1 MTDSDWTTTHS
12 PWIVGH
18 RGAPRRAR
26 ENTLESFDFAE
37 AEGADAIE
45 LDLQQTRDGELVVF
59 HDDAI
64 SIGSERH
71 PVRSM
76 ASIDVRELKL
86 ESPFGEY
93 GIPTLDDVLQRYGRS
108 LRYVLEVKVNPSTD
122 RRIAARRLVGLLT
135 GFHLAPRCLVASF
148 DGDLLRRIDE
158 ESAGIALSYLFDHPV
173 ALPDTGA
180 PRGIFPP
187 CVAVGPRADLVDET
201 FMASASRAGLSVHPW
216 TVDSPEEIQAL
227 ADRGVASIT
236 TNDPDLARRVL
247 RGE

>member
-1 MTDSDWTTTHS
+1 MTANDWKEPH
-12 PWIVGH
+12 PVWIVGH

-45 LDLQQTRDGELVVF
+45 FDLQQTRDGELVVF

-64 SIGSERH
+64 PIGTETH
-71 PVRSM
+71 PVRGM
-76 ASIDVRELKL
+76 ASIDVRDLRL
-86 ESPFGEY
+86 DSPFGEY
-93 GIPTLDDVLQRYGRS
+93 RIPTLDEVFGRYGS
-108 LRYVLEVKVNPSTD
+108 GLRYIVEVKVNASTN
-122 RRIAARRLVGLLT
+122 RAIAARRVAGLVE
-135 GFHLAPRCLVASF
+135 GFRLASRCLVASF
-148 DGDLLRRIDE
+148 DADFLRRINEE
-158 ESAGIALSYLFDHPV
+158 ESGAALSYLVDRPV
-173 ALPDTGA
+173 ALPEAGA

-187 CVAVGPRADLVDET
+187 CDAVGPRADLVDERW
-201 FMASASRAGLSVHPW
+201 MAAASRAGLAVHPW